1 LSYWGIREE
10 RRKLPPQLS
19 FSYKAIS
26 AVLNARVAQ
35 SGQIMRGQ
43 DDNGKFGVML
53 MKFHS
58 SFKAVHLWHLK
69 VHQDYLGMPPFNG
82 GERLFTILG
91 RGYDFKGWIVFKE
104 STKRI

>member
-1 LSYWGIREE
+1 M
-10 RRKLPPQLS
+10 PPQLS

-26 AVLNARVAQ
+26 AVLYARVAQ

-43 DDNGKFGVML
+43 DDDGEFGVML
-53 MKFHS
+53 VKLHS
-58 SFKAVHLWHLK
+58 SFKTVHLWHLK
-69 VHQDYLGMPPFNG
+69 VHQDYLRMPPFNG
-82 GERLFTILG
+82 GECLFTILR